1 MKNKLKIY
9 ENPISYVILIM
20 LCIGTVM
27 LYSASSTLGINKF
40 DHYAFYLNKHLT
52 RLAISIF
59 AFTFI
64 YNINFKW
71 LKKYSYELLVLSW
84 IIMISAYFFNDN
96 TATKRWLIIFGK
108 NIFTTSDFARIC
120 LIIFTASYIEDNR
133 KKLNNIKL
141 LITNY
146 VPYFIITIL
155 LIFFQPDLSTSFAIS
170 LIIVTLLVISGLKL
184 KHLLLPSFF
193 VSIGVAIK
201 IMSTNFQYKRFTN
214 WFYGDYNSQVE
225 NAIQALGN
233 GGFWGV
239 GIGKSI
245 IKDGFMPEVHTDF
258 ILPIIGEEIGYIG
271 ILILFILYHWLFFYG
286 MKISKNAPDVFSSML
301 SIGITVNI
309 LYYFLIN
316 ASYVVGVLPTTGL
329 PIPFISYGGSQML
342 FSLFSIGLLMNISKH
357 SNIYKYKTL

>member
-1 MKNKLKIY
+1 
-9 ENPISYVILIM
+9 
-20 LCIGTVM
+20 
-27 LYSASSTLGINKF
+27 
-40 DHYAFYLNKHLT
+40 
-52 RLAISIF
+52 
-59 AFTFI
+59 
-64 YNINFKW
+64 
-71 LKKYSYELLVLSW
+71 
-84 IIMISAYFFNDN
+84 
-96 TATKRWLIIFGK
+96 
-108 NIFTTSDFARIC
+108 
-120 LIIFTASYIEDNR
+120 
-133 KKLNNIKL
+133 
-141 LITNY
+141 
-146 VPYFIITIL
+146 
-155 LIFFQPDLSTSFAIS
+155 
-170 LIIVTLLVISGLKL
+170 
-184 KHLLLPSFF
+184 
-193 VSIGVAIK
+193 
-201 IMSTNFQYKRFTN
+201 MSTNFQYKRFTN

-286 MKISKNAPDVFSSML
+286 IKISKNAPDVFSSML

-316 ASYVVGVLPTTGL
+316 ASYVVGILPTTGL